1 MTPACRFCTHAEG
14 RPSSLGRGWMLWCVR
29 HRTLAQRACGDWQR
43 EPGSDD
49 E

>member
-1 MTPACRFCTHAEG
+1 MTPECRFCMHSEG
-14 RPSSLGRGWMLWCVR
+14 RPSSLGRGWLLWCTRYRIV
-29 HRTLAQRACGDWQR
+29 AQRACGDWQR